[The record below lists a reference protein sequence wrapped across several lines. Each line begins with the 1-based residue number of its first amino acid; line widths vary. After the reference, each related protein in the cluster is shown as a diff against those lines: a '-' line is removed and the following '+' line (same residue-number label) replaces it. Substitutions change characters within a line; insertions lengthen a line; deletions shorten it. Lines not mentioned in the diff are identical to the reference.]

1 MPLFSVC
8 QDSLICV
15 KRSILENVA
24 VKLDSF
30 EVMDLE
36 KRKLLQYKNA
46 CDSLLDKQRQVINIQ
61 SLMLEN
67 NSNEIKGYKKLES
80 QYDGMLDISSKYNAF
95 LKEENKKLRNKNKV
109 YLIGGG
115 FLTIGLTTALL
126 ISLFQ

>member
-24 VKLDSF
+24 IKLDSF
-30 EVMDLE
+30 EVMNLE
-36 KRKLLQYKNA
+36 KRKLLQYKSA
-46 CDSLLDKQRQVINIQ
+46 CDSLLDKQRQIIDLQFV
-61 SLMLEN
+61 MLDSKN
-67 NSNEIKGYKKLES
+67 NEIKGYKRLES
-80 QYDGMLDISSKYNAF
+80 QYDGILNVSEKYNSF
-95 LKEENKKLRNKNKV
+95 LKEENRKLRNKNKI

-115 FLTIGLTTALL
+115 VLSIGLTAALL

>member
-24 VKLDSF
+24 IKLDSF
-30 EVMDLE
+30 EVMNLE
-36 KRKLLQYKNA
+36 KRKLLQYKSA
-46 CDSLLDKQRQVINIQ
+46 CDSLLDKQRQIINLQ
-61 SLMLEN
+61 SVMLDSKN
-67 NSNEIKGYKKLES
+67 NEIKGYKRLES
-80 QYDGMLDISSKYNAF
+80 QYDGILNVSEKYNSF
-95 LKEENKKLRNKNKV
+95 LKEENKKLRNKNKI

-115 FLTIGLTTALL
+115 VLSIGLTAALL

>member
-24 VKLDSF
+24 IKLDSF
-30 EVMDLE
+30 EVMNLE

-46 CDSLLDKQRQVINIQ
+46 CDSLLDKQRQVIDLQ
-61 SLMLEN
+61 SVMLDSKN
-67 NSNEIKGYKKLES
+67 NEIKGYKRLES
-80 QYDGMLDISSKYNAF
+80 QYDGILNVSEKYNSF
-95 LKEENKKLRNKNKV
+95 LKEENRKLRNKNKI

-115 FLTIGLTTALL
+115 VLSIGLTAALL